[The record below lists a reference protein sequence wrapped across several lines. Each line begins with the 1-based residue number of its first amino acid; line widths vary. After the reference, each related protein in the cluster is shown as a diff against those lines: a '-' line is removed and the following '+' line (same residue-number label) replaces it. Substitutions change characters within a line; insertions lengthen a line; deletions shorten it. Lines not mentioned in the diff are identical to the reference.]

1 MFFMAGLQRGLASC
15 CCHRWPGGAAARVTP
30 SCRSGLSVP
39 VCSLQS
45 RDSCRTTGQQ
55 LVSDLYCS
63 IQAGPGEG
71 MAARRAW
78 AWSWGLARGR
88 RGAGRTRPGRLRRHK
103 PRSPGLQAGRP
114 KCHSTYCALHGW
126 HFGEGRARLMRTS
139 RALGSRHGK
148 TSSLIHN
155 H

>member
-1 MFFMAGLQRGLASC
+1 MTMFFMAGLQRGLASC
-15 CCHRWPGGAAARVTP
+15 GCHRWPGGAAARVTP

-45 RDSCRTTGQQ
+45 RRSCRTTGRQ

-63 IQAGPGEG
+63 LQARPGEEVG
-71 MAARRAW
+71 ARRAW

-103 PRSPGLQAGRP
+103 PRSPGPQAGRP
-114 KCHSTYCALHGW
+114 KCQHGMV
-126 HFGEGRARLMRTS
+126 GRALRT
-139 RALGSRHGK
+139 RRPGKVPRHCSQLQVGPVVCS
-148 TSSLIHN
+148 TS
-155 H
+155 

>member
-1 MFFMAGLQRGLASC
+1 MIQQGS
-15 CCHRWPGGAAARVTP
+15 GGVKVKVKVETRQ
-30 SCRSGLSVP
+30 G
-39 VCSLQS
+39 
-45 RDSCRTTGQQ
+45 
-55 LVSDLYCS
+55 
-63 IQAGPGEG
+63 
-71 MAARRAW
+71 
-78 AWSWGLARGR
+78 RGR
-88 RGAGRTRPGRLRRHK
+88 GQKSLAPGRAGTGGSNQGHQGK
-103 PRSPGLQAGRP
+103 AGLQAGRP